1 MITDRIFNEDCLKGL
16 ASIPDKSIDLAI
28 LDPPYYFGDNMG
40 PGGGMLGQRQHAKDI
55 MANLNEPVNTG
66 VLDECLRVLK
76 SPNIYIWCNKTQLG
90 GYISYFEAKGCNTD
104 LLAWHKNNPMPATSN
119 HYLPDTEYCLFF
131 RKNAKLYGDYN
142 SLKKYWVTSSNIEDK
157 KAWGHPT
164 IKPLAIIQQLIKNSS
179 QRGDIVLDPFLGSGT
194 TALAC
199 KSLGR
204 HYLGYEIN
212 PEYYKIAQARLKT
225 VSVTLADW
233 LAPEGAIQ

>member
-28 LDPPYYFGDNMG
+28 LDPPYYFGENTKG
-40 PGGGMLGQRQHAKDI
+40 ASHFGNRPVYHEIANINGMVNEDV
-55 MANLNEPVNTG
+55 LNEVM
-66 VLDECLRVLK
+66 RVLK
-76 SPNIYIWCNKTQLG
+76 TPNLYIWCNKKQLG
-90 GYISYFEAKGCNTD
+90 PYISYFEGHGCLTD
-104 LLAWHKNNPMPATSN
+104 LLTWHKTNPTPATSN
-119 HYLPDTEYCLFF
+119 NYIADTEYCLFF
-131 RKNAKLYGDYN
+131 RKNARLYGDYD
-142 SLKKYWVTSSNIEDK
+142 SLKKYWITPVNITDK

-164 IKPLAIIQQLIKNSS
+164 IKPLSIIQQLIKNST
-179 QRGDIVLDPFLGSGT
+179 RGGDIVLDPYLGSGT

-212 PEYYKIAQARLKT
+212 PDYFKIAQARLKT

>member
-1 MITDRIFNEDCLKGL
+1 MIDAIYNEDCLKGL

-28 LDPPYYFGDNMG
+28 LDPPYYFGENVKGAGHFGDRPVYHEIAHIN
-40 PGGGMLGQRQHAKDI
+40 GQI
-55 MANLNEPVNTG
+55 NEPVLNE
-66 VLDECLRVLK
+66 VMRVLK
-76 SPNIYIWCNKTQLG
+76 APNLYIWCNKKQLG
-90 GYISYFEAKGCNTD
+90 PYISYFEGRGCLTD
-104 LLAWHKNNPMPATSN
+104 LLTWHKTNPTPAISNNYIS
-119 HYLPDTEYCLFF
+119 DTEYCLFF
-131 RKNAKLYGDYN
+131 RKNAKLYGNYD
-142 SLKKYWVTSSNIEDK
+142 SLRKYWITSVNVTDK

-164 IKPLAIIQQLIKNSS
+164 IKPLSIIQQLIKNST
-179 QRGDIVLDPFLGSGT
+179 RGGDVVLDPFLGSGT